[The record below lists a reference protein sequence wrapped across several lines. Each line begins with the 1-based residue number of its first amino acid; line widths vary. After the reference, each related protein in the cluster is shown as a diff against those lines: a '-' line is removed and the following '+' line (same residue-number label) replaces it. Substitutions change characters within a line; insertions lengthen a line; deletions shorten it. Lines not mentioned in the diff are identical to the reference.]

1 MRPADHAPDFRGL
14 ETPVA
19 LVDGAMMAANIARM
33 QAHID
38 ALGVAFRPHV
48 KTTKCVKVARLQ
60 RRAGA
65 RGITVST
72 LREADQFFEAGFTDV
87 LYAVG
92 ITPNKMAHVLALR
105 ERGCALKVIV
115 DSVEAAHA
123 LVAAGRAAQHAFDAL
138 IEIDTDGQ
146 RAGVTPDSDLLL
158 QIGRTLH
165 DGGMHLAGVMTH
177 AGGSYGLHT
186 PAALAAFAEQER
198 SRCVHAAG
206 RLRAAGL
213 PCPTVSV
220 GSTPTALS
228 ATHLEGVTE
237 VRAGVYVFNDLVM
250 AGIGVCGVHDIA
262 LSVLGTVIGH
272 QPEKGWTLIDA
283 GWMAL
288 SRDRGRGPAG
298 GPGLRPRLLRRRH
311 ADARLHRLGREP
323 GARHRDAARR
333 LDRHRRAPALP
344 ARQPAARA
352 AQPRLRHR
360 GAVQPIPR
368 AAGRRSHRDL
378 AALRRLVDRMRSG

>member
-288 SRDRGRGPAG
+288 SRDRGTQGQPVDQG
-298 GPGLRPRLLRRRH
+298 YGLVCAEDGTPMPDYIVSAANQEHGTVTRRDGSIDTDVRQRFPLGSRLRVLPNH
-311 ADARLHRLGREP
+311 ACAT
-323 GARHRDAARR
+323 
-333 LDRHRRAPALP
+333 
-344 ARQPAARA
+344 A
-352 AQPRLRHR
+352 AQFSQYHVLQADDRIETWPRF
-360 GAVQPIPR
+360 G
-368 AAGRRSHRDL
+368 GW
-378 AALRRLVDRMRSG
+378 